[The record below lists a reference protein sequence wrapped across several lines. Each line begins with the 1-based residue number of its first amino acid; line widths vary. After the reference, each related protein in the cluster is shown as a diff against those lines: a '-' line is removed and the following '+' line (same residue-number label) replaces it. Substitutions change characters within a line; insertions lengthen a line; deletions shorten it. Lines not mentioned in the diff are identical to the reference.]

1 MDALS
6 TEWQIMET
14 TIPQLAWFGDS
25 ELKLK
30 FPEEW
35 NVSVQVMEG
44 HGKKPVDNEEVI
56 YALRNPVGTK
66 PLSKLA
72 RSTKDVVIIFDD
84 LTRPTK
90 AYEIVPHVIDELRK
104 AGIKDDNIR
113 FVCANGSHGVFD
125 REDFS
130 KKLGESVVESY
141 PVFNHNPYANVVY
154 SARTTYGTPVEV
166 NAEVMACD
174 FKIALGCIVPHPY
187 FGYGGGAKIV
197 LPGVAGM
204 RSICYN
210 HGDLSGPSTAQ
221 NHRKVHP
228 SCDLAYG
235 RVNEENILRLDSE
248 EAARIVGLDIIV
260 NVLVDLRRNSTDIF
274 AGDVIKAQREGV
286 EVAKEHYRTPVLSEA
301 DIVVSN
307 AYSKASEAAIA
318 SWPVLTL
325 KEGGDFVLIV
335 NAPKGQVTHYVH
347 GRWGTEVFGDLYLA
361 PPSILNRAGRV
372 ILSSEYP
379 ERQPC
384 LELVSPEKTVKV
396 KTWEEVMEELKNKH
410 KHKAR
415 VAVYPDATI
424 QKPF

>member
-1 MDALS
+1 
-6 TEWQIMET
+6 MEVFV
-14 TIPQLAWFGDS
+14 PQLAWFGDG

-44 HGKKPVDNEEVI
+44 HGKRSVGKEEII
-56 YALRNPVGTK
+56 YALRNPFGTK
-66 PLSKLA
+66 SLSKLA
-72 RSTKDVVIIFDD
+72 RRKKDVVVVFDD
-84 LTRPTK
+84 MTRPTK
-90 AYEIVPHVIDELRK
+90 AYEVVPHVINELRK
-104 AGIKDDNIR
+104 AGIKDGNIR

-125 REDFS
+125 REDFV

-141 PVFNHNPYANVVY
+141 PVFNHNPYANLIY
-154 SARTTYGTPVEV
+154 SGRTKYGTPVEI

-174 FKIALGCIVPHPY
+174 LKIALGCIVPHPY

-197 LPGVAGM
+197 LPGIASI

-210 HGDLSGPSTAQ
+210 HGDLGGLSTAQ

-235 RVNEENILRLDSE
+235 RVNEENVLRLDSE
-248 EAARIVGLDIIV
+248 EAAKMIGLDMIV

-274 AGDVIKAQREGV
+274 AGDVVRAQREGV

-301 DIVVSN
+301 DVVVSN

-318 SWPVLTL
+318 SWPVVTL

-335 NAPKGQVTHYVH
+335 NAPTGQVTHYVH
-347 GRWGTEVFGDLYLA
+347 GRWGTKVFSDLYLA
-361 PPSILNRAGRV
+361 PPNILNRAGRI
-372 ILSSEYP
+372 ILLSEQH
-379 ERQPC
+379 EQQPW
-384 LELVSPEKTVKV
+384 LELVPPEKTVKV
-396 KTWEEVMEELKNKH
+396 KTWKEVIEELKNKH
-410 KHKAR
+410 KHEAK

>member
-1 MDALS
+1 
-6 TEWQIMET
+6 MEVFV
-14 TIPQLAWFGDS
+14 PQLAWFGDG

-44 HGKKPVDNEEVI
+44 HGKRSVGKEEII
-56 YALRNPVGTK
+56 YALRNPFGTK
-66 PLSKLA
+66 SLSKLA
-72 RSTKDVVIIFDD
+72 RRKKDVVVVFDD
-84 LTRPTK
+84 MTRPTK
-90 AYEIVPHVIDELRK
+90 AYEVVPHVINELRK
-104 AGIKDDNIR
+104 AGIKDGNIR

-125 REDFS
+125 REDFV

-141 PVFNHNPYANVVY
+141 PVFNHNPYANLIY
-154 SARTTYGTPVEV
+154 SGRTKYGTPVEI

-197 LPGVAGM
+197 LPGIASI

-210 HGDLSGPSTAQ
+210 HGDLGGLSTAQ

-235 RVNEENILRLDSE
+235 RVNEENVLRLDSE
-248 EAARIVGLDIIV
+248 EAAKMIGLDMIV

-274 AGDVIKAQREGV
+274 AGDVVRAQREGV

-301 DIVVSN
+301 DVVVSN

-318 SWPVLTL
+318 SWPVVTL

-335 NAPKGQVTHYVH
+335 NAPTGQVTHYVH
-347 GRWGTEVFGDLYLA
+347 GRWGTKVFGDLYLA
-361 PPSILNRAGRV
+361 PPNILNRVGRI
-372 ILSSEYP
+372 ILLSEHH
-379 ERQPC
+379 ERQPW
-384 LELVSPEKTVKV
+384 LELVPPEKTVKV
-396 KTWEEVMEELKNKH
+396 KTWKEVIEELKNKH
-410 KHKAR
+410 KHEAK

>member
-1 MDALS
+1 
-6 TEWQIMET
+6 MEAT
-14 TIPQLAWFGDS
+14 VPQLAWFGDS

-44 HGKKPVDNEEVI
+44 HGKKPVDKEEVI

-66 PLSKLA
+66 PMSKLA
-72 RSTKDVVIIFDD
+72 RSKKDVVIIFDD

-90 AYEIVPHVIDELRK
+90 AYEVVPHVINELRK
-104 AGIKDDNIR
+104 ASIKDDNIR

-125 REDFS
+125 REDFV
-130 KKLGESVVESY
+130 KKL
-141 PVFNHNPYANVVY
+141 NPYANFVY
-154 SARTTYGTPVEV
+154 SGRTKYGTPVEV

-174 FKIALGCIVPHPY
+174 LKIALGCIVPHPY
-187 FGYGGGAKIV
+187 FGYGGGAKII

-204 RSICYN
+204 RSICHN
-210 HGDLSGPSTAQ
+210 HGDLGGLSTAQ
-221 NHRKVHP
+221 DHRKVHP

-248 EAARIVGLDIIV
+248 EAAKIIVLDIIV
-260 NVLVDLRRNSTDIF
+260 NVLVNLRRNSTDIF

-286 EVAKEHYRTPVLSEA
+286 KVAKEHYRTPVLSEA

-335 NAPKGQVTHYVH
+335 NAPTGQVPHYVH

-361 PPSILNRAGRV
+361 PPSILNRAGRI
-372 ILSSEYP
+372 ILFSEYP

-396 KTWEEVMEELKNKH
+396 KTWEAVMEELKNKH

-415 VAVYPDATI
+415 VVVYPDATI

>member
-1 MDALS
+1 
-6 TEWQIMET
+6 MEVF
-14 TIPQLAWFGDS
+14 IPQLAWFGDS

-44 HGKKPVDNEEVI
+44 HGKRSVGKEEII

-66 PLSKLA
+66 PLSRLA
-72 RSTKDVVIIFDD
+72 RSKKDVVILFDD
-84 LTRPTK
+84 MTRPTK
-90 AYEIVPHVIDELRK
+90 AYELVPPVINELRK

-125 REDFS
+125 REDFV

-141 PVFNHNPYANVVY
+141 PVFNHNPYANLVD
-154 SARTTYGTPVEV
+154 SGRTKYGTPVEI

-174 FKIALGCIVPHPY
+174 LKIALGCIVPHPY

-197 LPGVAGM
+197 LPGTASM

-210 HGDLSGPSTAQ
+210 HGDLGGFSTAQ
-221 NHRKVHP
+221 NHSARAA
-228 SCDLAYG
+228 SAYG
-235 RVNEENILRLDSE
+235 RENEENILRLDSE
-248 EAARIVGLDIIV
+248 EAAKIIALDMIV
-260 NVLVDLRRNSTDIF
+260 NVLVDLRRNSTDVF

-286 EVAKEHYRTPVLSEA
+286 EVAKEHYLTPVLSEA

-335 NAPKGQVTHYVH
+335 NAPTGQITHYVH

-361 PPSILNRAGRV
+361 PPSTLNRAGRI
-372 ILSSEYP
+372 ILFSEYH

-384 LELVSPEKTVKV
+384 LEFVPPEKTVKV
-396 KTWEEVMEELKNKH
+396 KTWEEVIEELKNKH
-410 KHKAR
+410 KDKAK

>member
-1 MDALS
+1 
-6 TEWQIMET
+6 MEVFV
-14 TIPQLAWFGDS
+14 PQLAWFGDG

-44 HGKKPVDNEEVI
+44 HGKRSVGKEEII
-56 YALRNPVGTK
+56 YALRNPFGTK
-66 PLSKLA
+66 SLSKLA
-72 RSTKDVVIIFDD
+72 RRKKDVVVVFDD
-84 LTRPTK
+84 MTRPTK
-90 AYEIVPHVIDELRK
+90 AYEVVPHVINELRK
-104 AGIKDDNIR
+104 TGINDGNIR

-125 REDFS
+125 REDFV

-141 PVFNHNPYANVVY
+141 PVFNHNPYANLVY
-154 SARTTYGTPVEV
+154 SGRTKYGTPVEI

-174 FKIALGCIVPHPY
+174 LKIALGCIVPHPY

-197 LPGVAGM
+197 LPGIASI

-210 HGDLSGPSTAQ
+210 HGDLGGLSTAQ

-235 RVNEENILRLDSE
+235 RVNEENVLRLDSE
-248 EAARIVGLDIIV
+248 EAAKMIGLDIIV

-274 AGDVIKAQREGV
+274 AGDVVRAQREGV

-301 DIVVSN
+301 DVVVSN

-318 SWPVLTL
+318 SWPVVTL

-335 NAPKGQVTHYVH
+335 NAPTGQVTHYVH
-347 GRWGTEVFGDLYLA
+347 GRWGTKVFGDLYLA
-361 PPSILNRAGRV
+361 PPSILNRAGRI
-372 ILSSEYP
+372 ILLSEQH
-379 ERQPC
+379 EQQPW
-384 LELVSPEKTVKV
+384 LELVPPEKTVKV
-396 KTWEEVMEELKNKH
+396 KTWKEVIEELKNKH
-410 KHKAR
+410 KHEAK

>member
-1 MDALS
+1 
-6 TEWQIMET
+6 MEVVV
-14 TIPQLAWFGDS
+14 PQLAWFGDG

-35 NVSVQVMEG
+35 GVSVQFMKG
-44 HGKKPVDNEEVI
+44 SGKRSVNEEEIVH
-56 YALRNPVGTK
+56 ALRNPIGTK

-72 RSTKDVVIIFDD
+72 RGKKEVVIIFDD
-84 LTRPTK
+84 MTRPTK
-90 AYEIVPHVIDELRK
+90 VYEVVPHIINELRR
-104 AGIKDDNIR
+104 AGVKDDNIR

-125 REDFS
+125 REDFV

-141 PVFNHNPYANVVY
+141 PVFNHNPYANLVY
-154 SARTTYGTPVEV
+154 SGRTKYGTPVEV

-174 FKIALGCIVPHPY
+174 LKIAIGCIVPHPY

-197 LPGVAGM
+197 LPGVASM

-210 HGDLSGPSTAQ
+210 HGDLGGFSPAQ
-221 NHRKVHP
+221 DHRKVHP
-228 SCDLAYG
+228 SCELAYG
-235 RVNEENILRLDSE
+235 RVNEENVLRLDSE
-248 EAARIVGLDIIV
+248 EAAKTIGLDTIV
-260 NVLVDLRRNSTDIF
+260 NVLVDLRRNSTDVF
-274 AGDVIKAQREGV
+274 AGDVIEAQRKGV
-286 EVAKEHYRTPVLSEA
+286 EVAKEHYLTPVLPEA

-335 NAPKGQVTHYVH
+335 NAPTGQVTHYVH
-347 GRWGTEVFGDLYLA
+347 GRWGTKVFGDLYLA
-361 PPSILNRAGRV
+361 PPNILNRAGRI
-372 ILSSEYP
+372 ILFSEYH
-379 ERQPC
+379 ERQPW
-384 LELVSPEKTVKV
+384 LELVPPEKTVKV
-396 KTWEEVMEELKNKH
+396 RTWEEVIEELKNKH
-410 KHKAR
+410 KDKAK

>member
-1 MDALS
+1 
-6 TEWQIMET
+6 MEAA
-14 TIPQLAWFGDS
+14 IPQLAWFGDS

-44 HGKKPVDNEEVI
+44 HGKKPVDKEEIV
-56 YALRNPVGTK
+56 YALRNPIGTK
-66 PLSKLA
+66 PLSRLA
-72 RSTKDVVIIFDD
+72 RSKKDVAIVFDD
-84 LTRPTK
+84 MTRPTK
-90 AYEIVPHVIDELRK
+90 AYEFVPHIINELRK

-125 REDFS
+125 REDFV

-141 PVFNHNPYANVVY
+141 PVFNHNPYVNVVY
-154 SARTTYGTPVEV
+154 SGRTGYGTPVEV

-197 LPGVAGM
+197 LPGVASM

-210 HGDLSGPSTAQ
+210 HGDLGGLSTAQ

-248 EAARIVGLDIIV
+248 EAAKMIGLDMIV

-286 EVAKEHYRTPVLSEA
+286 EVAQEHYRTPLLSEA

-335 NAPKGQVTHYVH
+335 NAPTGQVTHFVH
-347 GRWGTEVFGDLYLA
+347 GRWGTELFGDLYL
-361 PPSILNRAGRV
+361 PPPNILNKAGRI
-372 ILSSEYP
+372 ILFSEFP
-379 ERQPC
+379 EQQPW
-384 LELVSPEKTVKV
+384 LELAPPEKTVKA
-396 KTWEEVMEELKNKH
+396 K
-410 KHKAR
+410 
-415 VAVYPDATI
+415 VAVYPDATV

>member
-6 TEWQIMET
+6 TEWQIMEAT
-14 TIPQLAWFGDS
+14 VPQLAWFGDR

-44 HGKKPVDNEEVI
+44 HGKKPVEKEEII
-56 YALRNPVGTK
+56 YTLRNPVGTK

-72 RSTKDVVIIFDD
+72 QSKKDVVIIFDD

-90 AYEIVPHVIDELRK
+90 AYEVVPHVINELRK
-104 AGIKDDNIR
+104 GGIKDDNIR
-113 FVCANGSHGVFD
+113 FVCANGSHGAFD
-125 REDFS
+125 REDFVN
-130 KKLGESVVESY
+130 KLGESVVESY
-141 PVFNHNPYANVVY
+141 PVFNHNPYANLVY
-154 SARTTYGTPVEV
+154 SARTKYGTPVEV

-187 FGYGGGAKIV
+187 FGYGGGAKIA

-210 HGDLSGPSTAQ
+210 HGDLGGLSTAQ
-221 NHRKVHP
+221 NHNARAA
-228 SCDLAYG
+228 SAYG
-235 RVNEENILRLDSE
+235 IENEENILRLDSE
-248 EAARIVGLDIIV
+248 EAAKIIGLDMII

-325 KEGGDFVLIV
+325 KERGDFVLIV
-335 NAPKGQVTHYVH
+335 NAPTGQVTHYVH

-361 PPSILNRAGRV
+361 PPSILKRAGRV
-372 ILSSEYP
+372 ILFSEYP

-396 KTWEEVMEELKNKH
+396 KTWEEVIEELKNKH
-410 KHKAR
+410 KHKAK

>member
-1 MDALS
+1 
-6 TEWQIMET
+6 MEVVV
-14 TIPQLAWFGDS
+14 PQLAWFGDG

-35 NVSVQVMEG
+35 GVSVQVMKG
-44 HGKKPVDNEEVI
+44 HGKRSVNEEKIVR
-56 YALRNPVGTK
+56 AFRNPVGTK
-66 PLSKLA
+66 PLNRLA
-72 RSTKDVVIIFDD
+72 QGKKEVVIIFDD
-84 LTRPTK
+84 MTRPTK
-90 AYEIVPHVIDELRK
+90 VHEIVPHIIDELRE

-125 REDFS
+125 REDFV
-130 KKLGESVVESY
+130 KKLGESIVESY
-141 PVFNHNPYANVVY
+141 PVFNHNPYANLVY
-154 SARTTYGTPVEV
+154 SGRTKYGTPVEV

-174 FKIALGCIVPHPY
+174 LKIAIGCIVPHPY

-197 LPGVAGM
+197 LPGVASM

-210 HGDLSGPSTAQ
+210 HGDLGGYSTAQ
-221 NHRKVHP
+221 DHRKVHP
-228 SCDLAYG
+228 SCELAYG
-235 RVNEENILRLDSE
+235 RVNEENILRLDSD
-248 EAARIVGLDIIV
+248 EAASIIGLDMIV

-286 EVAKEHYRTPVLSEA
+286 EVAKEHYLAPVLPEA

-325 KEGGDFVLIV
+325 KEGGDLVLIV
-335 NAPKGQVTHYVH
+335 NAPTGQVTHYVH
-347 GRWGTEVFGDLYLA
+347 GRWGTDVFGDLYLA
-361 PPSILNRAGRV
+361 PPNILDRTGRI
-372 ILSSEYP
+372 ILFSGYH
-379 ERQPC
+379 ERQPW
-384 LELVSPEKTVKV
+384 LELAPPEKTVKV
-396 KTWEEVMEELKNKH
+396 KTWEEVIEELKNRH
-410 KHKAR
+410 KDKAK

>member
-1 MDALS
+1 
-6 TEWQIMET
+6 MEVF
-14 TIPQLAWFGDS
+14 IPQLAWFGDS

-35 NVSVQVMEG
+35 DVSVQVMEG
-44 HGKKPVDNEEVI
+44 HGKRSVGKEEII

-66 PLSKLA
+66 PLSRLA
-72 RSTKDVVIIFDD
+72 RGKKDVVILFDD
-84 LTRPTK
+84 MTRPTK
-90 AYEIVPHVIDELRK
+90 VYELVPPVINELQK

-125 REDFS
+125 REDFV

-141 PVFNHNPYANVVY
+141 PVFNHNPYANLVD
-154 SARTTYGTPVEV
+154 SGRTKYGTPVEI

-174 FKIALGCIVPHPY
+174 LKIALGCIVPHPY

-197 LPGVAGM
+197 LPGTASM

-210 HGDLSGPSTAQ
+210 HGDLGGFSTAQ
-221 NHRKVHP
+221 NHSARAA
-228 SCDLAYG
+228 SAYG
-235 RVNEENILRLDSE
+235 RENEENILRLDSE
-248 EAARIVGLDIIV
+248 EAAKIIALDMIV
-260 NVLVDLRRNSTDIF
+260 NVLVDLRRNSTDVF

-286 EVAKEHYRTPVLSEA
+286 EVAKEHYLTPVLSEA

-335 NAPKGQVTHYVH
+335 NAPTGQITHYVH

-361 PPSILNRAGRV
+361 PPSTLNRAGRI
-372 ILSSEYP
+372 ILFSEYH

-384 LELVSPEKTVKV
+384 LEFVPPEKTVKV
-396 KTWEEVMEELKNKH
+396 KTWEEVIEELKNKH
-410 KHKAR
+410 KDKAK

>member
-1 MDALS
+1 
-6 TEWQIMET
+6 
-14 TIPQLAWFGDS
+14 GDS

-35 NVSVQVMEG
+35 NVTVQAMEG
-44 HGKKPVDNEEVI
+44 HGKKPVDKEEII
-56 YALRNPVGTK
+56 YALRNPIGTK
-66 PLSKLA
+66 PLSRLA
-72 RSTKDVVIIFDD
+72 QGKKDVAVIFDD
-84 LTRPTK
+84 MTRPTK
-90 AYEIVPHVIDELRK
+90 AYEVLPHVINELRK
-104 AGIKDDNIR
+104 AGIKDANIR

-125 REDFS
+125 RKDFV

-141 PVFNHNPYANVVY
+141 PVFNHNPYANFVY
-154 SARTTYGTPVEV
+154 SGRTKYGTPVEI

-174 FKIALGCIVPHPY
+174 LKIALGCIVPHPY

-197 LPGVAGM
+197 LPGVASM

-210 HGDLSGPSTAQ
+210 HGDLGGFSTAQ
-221 NHRKVHP
+221 DHRKVHP

-248 EAARIVGLDIIV
+248 EAAKIAGLDMIV
-260 NVLVDLRRNSTDIF
+260 NVLVDLRRNSTEIF
-274 AGDVIKAQREGV
+274 AGDVVKAQREGV
-286 EVAKEHYRTPVLSEA
+286 EAAKEHYRTPLPSEA

-307 AYSKASEAAIA
+307 AYSKATEAAIA

-325 KEGGDFVLIV
+325 REGGDFVLIV
-335 NAPKGQVTHYVH
+335 NAPTGQVTHYVH

-361 PPSILNRAGRV
+361 PPSILNKAGRI
-372 ILSSEYP
+372 ILFSEYP
-379 ERQPC
+379 EKQPW
-384 LELVSPEKTVKV
+384 LELVPPEKTVRV

-410 KHKAR
+410 KHKAK

>member
-1 MDALS
+1 
-6 TEWQIMET
+6 MEVVV
-14 TIPQLAWFGDS
+14 PQLAWFGDG

-35 NVSVQVMEG
+35 DVSVQFMKG
-44 HGKKPVDNEEVI
+44 YSKKSVDEEEIVH
-56 YALRNPVGTK
+56 ALRNPIGTK

-72 RSTKDVVIIFDD
+72 RGKKEVVIIFDD
-84 LTRPTK
+84 MTRPTK
-90 AYEIVPHVIDELRK
+90 VYEVVPHIINELRR

-125 REDFS
+125 REDFV

-141 PVFNHNPYANVVY
+141 PVFNHNPYANLVY
-154 SARTTYGTPVEV
+154 SGRTKYGTPVEV

-174 FKIALGCIVPHPY
+174 FKIAIGCIVPHPY

-197 LPGVAGM
+197 LPGVASM

-210 HGDLSGPSTAQ
+210 HGDLGGYSTAQ

-228 SCDLAYG
+228 SCELAYG
-235 RVNEENILRLDSE
+235 RVNEENVLRLDSE
-248 EAARIVGLDIIV
+248 EAASIMGLDMIV
-260 NVLVDLRRNSTDIF
+260 NVLVDLRRNSTDVF
-274 AGDVIKAQREGV
+274 VGDVIKAQREGV
-286 EVAKEHYRTPVLSEA
+286 EVAKEHYLTPLLPEA

-307 AYSKASEAAIA
+307 AYSKASEGAIA

-325 KEGGDFVLIV
+325 KEGEDFVLIA
-335 NAPKGQVTHYVH
+335 NAPTGQVTHYVH

-361 PPSILNRAGRV
+361 PPNILDKAGRI
-372 ILSSEYP
+372 ILFSEYH
-379 ERQPC
+379 ERQPW
-384 LELVSPEKTVKV
+384 LELVPPEKTVKV
-396 KTWEEVMEELKNKH
+396 RTWEEVIEELKNKH
-410 KHKAR
+410 KGKAK

>member
-1 MDALS
+1 
-6 TEWQIMET
+6 MEAI
-14 TIPQLAWFGDS
+14 IPQLAWFGDS

-35 NVSVQVMEG
+35 NVSVQAMEG
-44 HGKKPVDNEEVI
+44 HGKKPVDKEEII
-56 YALRNPVGTK
+56 YALRNPIGTK
-66 PLSKLA
+66 PLSRLA
-72 RSTKDVVIIFDD
+72 QGKKDVAVIFDD
-84 LTRPTK
+84 MTRPTK
-90 AYEIVPHVIDELRK
+90 AYEVLPHVINELRK
-104 AGIKDDNIR
+104 AGIKDANIR

-125 REDFS
+125 REDFV

-141 PVFNHNPYANVVY
+141 PVFNHNPYANFVY
-154 SARTTYGTPVEV
+154 SGRTKYGTPVEI

-174 FKIALGCIVPHPY
+174 LKIALGCIVPHPY

-197 LPGVAGM
+197 LPGITSM

-210 HGDLSGPSTAQ
+210 HGDLGGFSTAQ
-221 NHRKVHP
+221 DHRKVHP
-228 SCDLAYG
+228 SCDLAFG
-235 RVNEENILRLDSE
+235 RANEENILRLDSE
-248 EAARIVGLDIIV
+248 EAAKIAGLDIIV

-274 AGDVIKAQREGV
+274 AGDAIKAQREGV
-286 EVAKEHYRTPVLSEA
+286 DVAKEHYRTPLLSEV

-335 NAPKGQVTHYVH
+335 NAPTGQVTHYVH
-347 GRWGTEVFGDLYLA
+347 GRWGTKVFGDLYLA
-361 PPSILNRAGRV
+361 PPKILNRAGRI
-372 ILSSEYP
+372 ILFSEFT
-379 ERQPC
+379 EKQPW
-384 LELVSPEKTVKV
+384 LELVPPEKIVRV
-396 KTWEEVMEELKNKH
+396 KTWKEAMEELKNKH
-410 KHKAR
+410 KHKAK

>member
-1 MDALS
+1 
-6 TEWQIMET
+6 MEVRV
-14 TIPQLAWFGDS
+14 PQLAWFGDS

-35 NVSVQVMEG
+35 DVNVQVMNG
-44 HGKKPVDNEEVI
+44 HGKRSVNEEEIVH
-56 YALRNPVGTK
+56 ALRNPIGTK

-72 RSTKDVVIIFDD
+72 RGKKDVVIIFDD
-84 LTRPTK
+84 MTRPTK
-90 AYEIVPHVIDELRK
+90 VYEVVPHIINELRE
-104 AGIKDDNIR
+104 AGIEDDNIR

-125 REDFS
+125 REDFV
-130 KKLGESVVESY
+130 KKLDESVVESY
-141 PVFNHNPYANVVY
+141 PVFNHNPYANLVY
-154 SARTTYGTPVEV
+154 SGRTKYGTPVEI

-174 FKIALGCIVPHPY
+174 LKIAIGCIVPHPY

-197 LPGVAGM
+197 LPGVASM

-210 HGDLSGPSTAQ
+210 HGDLGGLSTAQ
-221 NHRKVHP
+221 DHRKVHP
-228 SCDLAYG
+228 SCELAYG

-248 EAARIVGLDIIV
+248 EAAGIIGFDMIV

-286 EVAKEHYRTPVLSEA
+286 EVAKEHYLTTVLPEA
-301 DIVVSN
+301 DIVISN

-325 KEGGDFVLIV
+325 KEGGDFVLIA
-335 NAPKGQVTHYVH
+335 NAPTGQVTHYVH

-361 PPSILNRAGRV
+361 PPNMLDKAGRIV
-372 ILSSEYP
+372 LFSEYH

-384 LELVSPEKTVKV
+384 LELVPPEKTVKV
-396 KTWEEVMEELKNKH
+396 RTWKEIIEELKNKH
-410 KHKAR
+410 KDKAK

>member
-1 MDALS
+1 
-6 TEWQIMET
+6 MEV

-35 NVSVQVMEG
+35 NVSIQVMKG
-44 HGKKPVDNEEVI
+44 HGKKSVDKEEII
-56 YALRNPVGTK
+56 YALRNPIGTK

-72 RSTKDVVIIFDD
+72 RGKNEVVIIFDD
-84 LTRPTK
+84 MTRPTK
-90 AYEIVPHVIDELRK
+90 AYEVLPHVTNELRK
-104 AGIKDDNIR
+104 AGINDDNIR
-113 FVCANGSHGVFD
+113 FVCANGSHGAFD
-125 REDFS
+125 REDFV

-141 PVFNHNPYANVVY
+141 PVFNHNPYANFIY
-154 SARTTYGTPVEV
+154 SGRTKYGTPVEI

-174 FKIALGCIVPHPY
+174 LKIALGCIVPHPY
-187 FGYGGGAKIV
+187 FGYGGGAKIA

-204 RSICYN
+204 RSICHN
-210 HGDLSGPSTAQ
+210 HGDLGGLSTAQ
-221 NHRKVHP
+221 DHRKVHP

-248 EAARIVGLDIIV
+248 EAAKIIVLDIIV
-260 NVLVDLRRNSTDIF
+260 NVLVNLRRNSTDIF

-286 EVAKEHYRTPVLSEA
+286 KVAKEHYRTPVLSEA

-335 NAPKGQVTHYVH
+335 NAPTGQVPHYVH

-361 PPSILNRAGRV
+361 PPSILNRAGRI
-372 ILSSEYP
+372 ILFSEYP

-396 KTWEEVMEELKNKH
+396 KTWEAVMEELKNKH

-415 VAVYPDATI
+415 VVVYPDATI

>member
-1 MDALS
+1 
-6 TEWQIMET
+6 MEVP
-14 TIPQLAWFGDS
+14 IPQLAWFGDS

-35 NVSVQVMEG
+35 NVSVQLMEG
-44 HGKKPVDNEEVI
+44 HGKKSVDKEEVI
-56 YALRNPVGTK
+56 YVLRNPVGTK

-72 RSTKDVVIIFDD
+72 RGKKDAVIIFDD
-84 LTRPTK
+84 MTRPTK
-90 AYEIVPHVIDELRK
+90 AYEVVPHVINELRK
-104 AGIKDDNIR
+104 AGIKDGNIR

-125 REDFS
+125 REDFV

-141 PVFNHNPYANVVY
+141 PVFNHNPHANLVY
-154 SARTTYGTPVEV
+154 SARTKYGTPVEI

-174 FKIALGCIVPHPY
+174 FKIAIGCIVPHPY
-187 FGYGGGAKIV
+187 FGYGGGAKMV
-197 LPGVAGM
+197 LPGIASM

-210 HGDLSGPSTAQ
+210 HGDLGGLSTAQ

-235 RVNEENILRLDSE
+235 RANEENILRLDSE
-248 EAARIVGLDIIV
+248 EAAKIAGLDMIV
-260 NVLVDLRRNSTDIF
+260 NTLVDLRRNSTDIF
-274 AGDVIKAQREGV
+274 AGDVVKAQREGV
-286 EVAKEHYRTPVLSEA
+286 EVAKEHYRTPLPSEA

-318 SWPVLTL
+318 SWPVITL
-325 KEGGDFVLIV
+325 KQGGDFVLIV
-335 NAPKGQVTHYVH
+335 NAPTGQVTHYVH

-361 PPSILNRAGRV
+361 PPNILDKAGMI
-372 ILSSEYP
+372 ILFSEFP
-379 ERQPC
+379 ERQPW
-384 LELVSPEKTVKV
+384 LELVPPEKTVKV
-396 KTWEEVMEELKNKH
+396 KTWEEVTEELKNNH
-410 KHKAR
+410 KHKAK